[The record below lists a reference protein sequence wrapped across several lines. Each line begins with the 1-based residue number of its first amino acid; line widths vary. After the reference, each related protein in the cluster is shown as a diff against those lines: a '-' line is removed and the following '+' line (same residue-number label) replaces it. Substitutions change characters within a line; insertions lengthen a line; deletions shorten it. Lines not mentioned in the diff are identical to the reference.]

1 MADNPYL
8 IVLPALLLLAVC
20 LYTDLKERIIYDKCT
35 IPGMIYFMGI
45 HIAEGTFYH
54 SLLGWLI
61 IGGIAYGWAV
71 ISRGQLGG
79 GDIKLY
85 AMLGAAFGWEQGLIL
100 FVLTSVAAALW
111 ALPLLL
117 LKALKRLP
125 ARYQEL
131 PLAPFITAGVILM
144 LFISNLA
151 SLNYR

>member
-1 MADNPYL
+1 MGENPYFIL
-8 IVLPALLLLAVC
+8 VPAFLLLAVC
-20 LYTDLKERIIYDKCT
+20 LYTDLKERKIYDKYT
-35 IPGMIYFMGI
+35 ISGMLYFIGI
-45 HIAEGTFYH
+45 HAVLGTFYH

-61 IGGIAYGWAV
+61 IGGIAYVLAV
-71 ISRGQLGG
+71 ISKGQIGG

-85 AMLGAAFGWEQGLIL
+85 AMLGAAFGWEQGLVVL
-100 FVLTSVAAALW
+100 VLTSVAAALW

-125 ARYQEL
+125 AGYHEL

-144 LFISNLA
+144 LVISNLA